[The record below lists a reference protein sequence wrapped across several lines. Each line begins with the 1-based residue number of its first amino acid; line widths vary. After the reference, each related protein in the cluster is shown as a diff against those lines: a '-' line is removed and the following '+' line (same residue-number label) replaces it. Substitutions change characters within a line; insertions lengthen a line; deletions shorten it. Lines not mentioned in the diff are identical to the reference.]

1 MFVSGLTGN
10 PCCLRIPLHGPRT
23 PSRRDSAFLNAEK
36 PIDNVKLLGPKRYL
50 WVIIKPLYFIQKI
63 LYTLILV
70 FFFSCLL
77 QLRRSY
83 LAGSVQRC
91 NVKETYLVK
100 CAMDASYGGDMSNDR
115 SGNIF
120 FLDHLN
126 FYNLHVGFWT

>member
-1 MFVSGLTGN
+1 MLNCLVPKGIYGLLSSIILHSEDFVHSDT
-10 PCCLRIPLHGPRT
+10 C
-23 PSRRDSAFLNAEK
+23 
-36 PIDNVKLLGPKRYL
+36 
-50 WVIIKPLYFIQKI
+50 
-63 LYTLILV
+63 

-126 FYNLHVGFWT
+126 FYNLHIGFWT

>member
-1 MFVSGLTGN
+1 MGYYQ
-10 PCCLRIPLHGPRT
+10 
-23 PSRRDSAFLNAEK
+23 A
-36 PIDNVKLLGPKRYL
+36 
-50 WVIIKPLYFIQKI
+50 LYFIQKI

-70 FFFSCLL
+70 FFFFCLL

-91 NVKETYLVK
+91 NVKETYLVN

-126 FYNLHVGFWT
+126 FYNLHIGFWT